1 MDRLFDAGEAAA
13 PEPPADGPLAVRLR
27 PRTLDD
33 VVGQRHLLGEGSAL
47 RTALESG
54 HVHSMI
60 LYGPPGTGKTTIA
73 RLAAVHASA
82 AFEELSAVNAGKAEV
97 REVLARAAERRRG
110 GRPTIFFLDEIH
122 RFNKA
127 QQDQLLPAVE
137 DGIVTLIGATTENP
151 YFEVNSAL
159 LSRTQVYQ
167 LYPLEP
173 EDLKVLLSR
182 ALEAGECEGVRVA
195 GEVIEFLAGRAGG
208 DGRAAL
214 NALQLACA
222 TALRQGDQEVS

>member
-1 MDRLFDAGEAAA
+1 MDRLFDAGEAPV

-33 VVGQRHLLGEGSAL
+33 VVGQRHLLGQGSAL

-54 HVHSMI
+54 QLHSMI

-82 AFEELSAVNAGKAEV
+82 AFEERSAVNAGRAEV
-97 REVLARAAERRRG
+97 REVLARATQRRRG

-137 DGIVTLIGATTENP
+137 DGVVTLIGATTENP

-159 LSRTQVYQ
+159 ISRTQIYE
-167 LYPLEP
+167 LYSLEAG
-173 EDLKVLLSR
+173 DLEILLRR
-182 ALEAGECEGVRVA
+182 AIDAGECEGVRVED
-195 GEVIEFLAGRAGG
+195 EVVEFL
-208 DGRAAL
+208 
-214 NALQLACA
+214 
-222 TALRQGDQEVS
+222 

>member
-1 MDRLFDAGEAAA
+1 MDRLFDAGEAPP
-13 PEPPADGPLAVRLR
+13 PEPPTDGPLAVRLR

-82 AFEELSAVNAGKAEV
+82 AFEELSAVNPGKAEV
-97 REVLARAAERRRG
+97 REVLARATERRRA

-137 DGIVTLIGATTENP
+137 EGLVTLIGATTENP
-151 YFEVNSAL
+151 AYEVNRAL
-159 LSRTQVYQ
+159 PPRSR
-167 LYPLEP
+167 LYELEP
-173 EDLKVLLSR
+173 LAPEEVRTLL
-182 ALEAGECEGVRVA
+182 E
-195 GEVIEFLAGRAGG
+195 RAGK
-208 DGRAAL
+208 DVAPEAL
-214 NALQLACA
+214 
-222 TALRQGDQEVS
+222 